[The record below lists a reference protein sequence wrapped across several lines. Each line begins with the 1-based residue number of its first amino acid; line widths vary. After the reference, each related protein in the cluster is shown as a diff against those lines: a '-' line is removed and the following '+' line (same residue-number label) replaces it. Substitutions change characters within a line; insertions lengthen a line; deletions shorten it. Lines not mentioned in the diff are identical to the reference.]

1 MATKTLYHLSE
12 DKIER
17 AVEREM
23 NILDRL
29 LMRGVLSQDDYE
41 QEVREL
47 DAWARAEYEYNRNR
61 A

>member
-29 LMRGVLSQDDYE
+29 LMRGVLTQDDYE
-41 QEVREL
+41 REVREL